1 MDGVTPFEA
10 WHGRKPNVSHLRV
23 FGCVAHVKVTRPG
36 LKKLDDRSVPMV
48 FLGYEQGSKAY
59 RLFDPAANRVHVS
72 RDVVFDEDASWDWSE
87 SGHATDDTPFVVEF
101 LVHGGAPVP
110 AAESSAATQEA
121 TATSTPSPDGGKSP
135 PSPLSRDSAA
145 SPASPP
151 AASTSSTPT
160 MPPPASFVSPPAGA
174 DDMLDADDDPEH
186 PHRYRLVTD
195 LQDKSP
201 AVHARAK
208 RLFFVEEPGTF
219 SEAEPHECW
228 RMAML
233 DELKAIEDNAT
244 WTLTDLPA
252 GHRPIGLKWVFKT
265 KRDEAG
271 AVVKH
276 KARLVAK
283 GYVQREGVD
292 FDEVYA
298 PVARLDS
305 VRVLV
310 AIAAQQKWQVHHLD
324 VKSAFLNGDL
334 QEEVYVTQPP
344 GFERDG
350 EKGKVYRLH
359 KALYG
364 LRQAPRA

>member
-1 MDGVTPFEA
+1 
-10 WHGRKPNVSHLRV
+10 
-23 FGCVAHVKVTRPG
+23 
-36 LKKLDDRSVPMV
+36 
-48 FLGYEQGSKAY
+48 
-59 RLFDPAANRVHVS
+59 
-72 RDVVFDEDASWDWSE
+72 
-87 SGHATDDTPFVVEF
+87 
-101 LVHGGAPVP
+101 
-110 AAESSAATQEA
+110 
-121 TATSTPSPDGGKSP
+121 
-135 PSPLSRDSAA
+135 
-145 SPASPP
+145 
-151 AASTSSTPT
+151 
-160 MPPPASFVSPPAGA
+160 
-174 DDMLDADDDPEH
+174 
-186 PHRYRLVTD
+186 
-195 LQDKSP
+195 
-201 AVHARAK
+201 
-208 RLFFVEEPGTF
+208 
-219 SEAEPHECW
+219 
-228 RMAML
+228 MAML

-265 KRDEAG
+265 KRDEASV
-271 AVVKH
+271 VVKH

-364 LRQAPRA
+364 LRQAPRAWNHKLDATLKELGFSSSPSEHAMYARGQGRSRLLLGVYVDDLIVTGADTGEIARFKLQMKDKFNMSDLGSLRFYLGIEVSQSTSGIILSQGAYASKLLYLAGMGECNPAVVPMEPGLRLSKESKVLVIDATFYRTMWAVCTI

>member
-1 MDGVTPFEA
+1 
-10 WHGRKPNVSHLRV
+10 
-23 FGCVAHVKVTRPG
+23 
-36 LKKLDDRSVPMV
+36 
-48 FLGYEQGSKAY
+48 
-59 RLFDPAANRVHVS
+59 
-72 RDVVFDEDASWDWSE
+72 
-87 SGHATDDTPFVVEF
+87 
-101 LVHGGAPVP
+101 
-110 AAESSAATQEA
+110 
-121 TATSTPSPDGGKSP
+121 
-135 PSPLSRDSAA
+135 
-145 SPASPP
+145 
-151 AASTSSTPT
+151 
-160 MPPPASFVSPPAGA
+160 
-174 DDMLDADDDPEH
+174 MLDADDDPEH

-195 LQDKSP
+195 LQGKGT
-201 AVHARAK
+201 AVPE
-208 RLFFVEEPGTF
+208 RLFFMEEPGTF

-265 KRDEAG
+265 KRDEASI
-271 AVVKH
+271 VVKH

-283 GYVQREGVD
+283 GYVQRKGVD

-350 EKGKVYRLH
+350 EKGMVYRLH

-364 LRQAPRA
+364 LRQAPCAWNHKLDATLKELGFSSSPSEHAMYARGQGTRVSFLAAMWTI